1 MSTKSQPLTLESILT
16 RPDTAEYAVRTL
28 GDALGVLSSM
38 QDSRVD
44 FVAHSGNVFFSEG
57 RFQFGGRGGRIRG
70 SVPESAGVERKAIQQ
85 FPDMTPAISLS
96 SRYLLLN
103 DPQVAEWNINFFMKT
118 ANRPLIFRGWKG
130 EDGEVTIRSICSD
143 KYNVRLDSYDV
154 VRALSET
161 KMRNGGAM
169 QHVFPADTPVIGRIG
184 RDRISLRI
192 PFNVSTELRD
202 MRNGGRS
209 LYQAGFRLTNGETK
223 NSRLTFSPYF
233 MRTSCENSIYVPAW
247 EESGI
252 AIWHSN
258 SSNAWNAVT
267 MMIDSVASLLAP
279 DTDSGRSAI
288 DEMMY
293 QLAEAAMHQMSEE
306 GVLEGISQFTNTF
319 GLNDMVA
326 MQISPIVHQYFP
338 GRMAVAM
345 GITEFANDPA
355 HPLVAADAY
364 RAAAGNYLFTGK
376 FTLPK
381 SELGDGEMADLIPAE
396 FAATK

>member
-1 MSTKSQPLTLESILT
+1 MSTKSQPSTLESILE
-16 RPDTAEYAVRTL
+16 RPEMPEYAVQTL
-28 GDALGVLSSM
+28 GDALGVLSGM
-38 QDSRVD
+38 KDSRVD
-44 FVAHSGNVFFSEG
+44 FVAQSKNVTFSNG
-57 RFQFGGRGGRIRG
+57 RFHFASRPRSIRG
-70 SVPESAGVERKAIQQ
+70 AIPESAGIERKAIQQ
-85 FPDMTPAISLS
+85 FPDMTPAVSLS

-103 DPQVAEWNINFFMKT
+103 DPRVAEWNINFFLQT
-118 ANRPLIFRGWKG
+118 ADRPLIFRGWEG
-130 EDGEVTIRSICSD
+130 EGGGVTIRSIGSD

-161 KMRNGGAM
+161 KMRNWGQM

-247 EESGI
+247 EESGV
-252 AIWHSN
+252 AIRHSG
-258 SSNAWNAVT
+258 SSNAWNAAT
-267 MMIDSVASLLAP
+267 MMIDSVATLLAP

-319 GLNDMVA
+319 GLNDMAA
-326 MQISPIVHQYFP
+326 MQISPIVQQYLP

-381 SELGDGEMADLIPAE
+381 SELGDDEMADLIPAA
-396 FAATK
+396 FAAAK